1 MRRWPIRAIRR
12 IWADGNLLRG
22 TSGTF
27 QERCTFRWYDG
38 NEDQAVEQLDHP
50 YFEVRAIAVRH
61 APLMRPNSIAP
72 VGTVFFPSPNYIA
85 ESWRRAP
92 YGTGAWALC
101 GITHTTSTHAV
112 MQGFFDLRAAPVQP
126 WDAVICTSRSVH
138 ASVSYQMDLIDEHL
152 RAHLRAVPPP
162 RPMLPVIP
170 LGIHA
175 ADFESDAAAG
185 AGLFKVPRVL

>member
-1 MRRWPIRAIRR
+1 MTALIFELPCPDISAWRA
-12 IWADGNLLRG
+12 GNTG
-22 TSGTF
+22 VEGVWHFDSGLPG
-27 QERCTFRWYDG
+27 RHVMVSALVHG
-38 NEDQAVEQLDHP
+38 NELC
-50 YFEVRAIAVRH
+50 
-61 APLMRPNSIAP
+61 
-72 VGTVFFPSPNYIA
+72 
-85 ESWRRAP
+85 
-92 YGTGAWALC
+92 GAWALC

-175 ADFESDAAAG
+175 ADFEPDAAAG
-185 AGLFKVPRVL
+185 AALRARLGAGPNDVVFTTIARLTPHEKFDPLPIYLARIGSSR